1 MNSPFTTH
9 SLISSW
15 THTITWP
22 TPLVS
27 IINKQDRA
35 CSQLARDC
43 SRITAAI
50 VYQLVCLGI
59 NSPTAHCS
67 LTCVDSWFQHW
78 KASSSLSW
86 HMHHHQQQ
94 PVQPTMA
101 VPGNWLLS
109 WWPTTTKLMTI
120 ICDIEHF
127 CMASHLA
134 LLLGLDLPVVQKLFS
149 ISDWIQSS
157 AGWLLLAGNP

>member
-9 SLISSW
+9 SLMHIKLD
-15 THTITWP
+15 THHHLTH
-22 TPLVS
+22 PLGF
-27 IINKQDRA
+27 NYQQARP
-35 CSQLARDC
+35 CLLTARDC

-86 HMHHHQQQ
+86 HMHHHQQ